1 MAFESPYRI
10 TIINRN
16 VPNMLGLIASEIA
29 SLDVNIDNM
38 VNRGKD
44 DHAYTLV
51 DVSETNPDKIAAIV
65 EQLSKNEGIVRV
77 RAIKRDEESEF

>member
-1 MAFESPYRI
+1 
-10 TIINRN
+10 
-16 VPNMLGLIASEIA
+16 MLGLIASEIA

-77 RAIKRDEESEF
+77 RGIKRDEESEF

>member
-1 MAFESPYRI
+1 MALNHLIESRLSIVMYQYAG
-10 TIINRN
+10 
-16 VPNMLGLIASEIA
+16 VDCSEIA

-44 DHAYTLV
+44 DRILLV

-65 EQLSKNEGIVRV
+65 EQQVK
-77 RAIKRDEESEF
+77 